1 MIVYDTKNWATT
13 LQKIYLS
20 FNRAFT
26 TRVLFKY
33 IFNVIIYTTIV
44 VIIDQVFTKNFF
56 QINPLFFSLLWV
68 ILSLML
74 VFRLN
79 SSYDKWWEGRKA
91 WGSLI
96 NVSRMIAAQLNSLL
110 PKDDYTTR
118 QYFAVQIA
126 NYAMSLQGHLR
137 DNVNFD
143 ELEPLDNQYFAD
155 LKSFKHIPNKIVSML
170 LQAVEQKVQNGD
182 FSEYDKLYLKPQIAG
197 LLDILGICERIKNTP
212 IPFSHNSYIKT
223 FILTYVFALPFG
235 IVNTLGYY
243 TIPTVALVAYALIG
257 VEVISEEVED
267 PFGREANDLPMIHM
281 SNVIKDSVFEIL
293 GVSPQKVVNSVEV
306 ESRFIQI
313 IY

>member
-13 LQKIYLS
+13 IQKIYLS

-33 IFNVIIYTTIV
+33 IFNVIIYTTFV
-44 VIIDQVFTKNFF
+44 VVLDQLFTKNFF
-56 QINPLFFSLLWV
+56 QINPLFFSLLGV

-96 NVSRMIAAQLNSLL
+96 NISRMIAAQLNSLL
-110 PKDDYTTR
+110 PKDDYATR
-118 QYFAVQIA
+118 KYFAVQIA

-137 DNVNFD
+137 DNVKWE
-143 ELEPLDNQYFAD
+143 ELEPLDNQYFED
-155 LKSFKHIPNKIVSML
+155 LKLFKHTPNKIVTMML
-170 LQAVEQKVQNGD
+170 EAVEQKVQNGD
-182 FSEYDKLYLKPQIAG
+182 FSEFDKLYLKPQIAS

-281 SNVIKDSVFEIL
+281 SNVIKESVFEIL
-293 GVSPQKVVNSVEV
+293 GAKSEKVVPSVEV
-306 ESRFIQI
+306 DNKFIQI